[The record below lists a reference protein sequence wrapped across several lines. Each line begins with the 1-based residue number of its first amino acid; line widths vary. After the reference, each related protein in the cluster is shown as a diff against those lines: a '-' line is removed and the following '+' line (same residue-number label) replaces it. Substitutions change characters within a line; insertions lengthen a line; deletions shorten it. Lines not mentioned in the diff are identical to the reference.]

1 MATDTVIQDALS
13 DSLFDAPKDRP
24 IALDLAGRIRMAMKD
39 VVNGKVVKTDEKV
52 FGISDRSVI
61 DIWQKFER
69 DRSSEAMVERL
80 NAAYEKE
87 HK

>member
-1 MATDTVIQDALS
+1 MATDTVIQDTLS

-24 IALDLAGRIRMAMKD
+24 ISLDLAGRIRMAMKD

-52 FGISDRSVI
+52 FGISSRSVI

>member
-1 MATDTVIQDALS
+1 MATDAVIQDTLS
-13 DSLFDAPKDRP
+13 DALFDAPKDRP

-61 DIWQKFER
+61 SIWQRFER
-69 DRSSEAMVERL
+69 DRSSEAMARRL

-87 HK
+87 NQ

>member
-1 MATDTVIQDALS
+1 MATDIVIQAALS
-13 DSLFDAPKDRP
+13 DSLFDTLKDRP

-87 HK
+87 RK

>member
-1 MATDTVIQDALS
+1 MATDTIVQDTLS
-13 DSLFDAPKDRP
+13 DSLFDAPKDRS

>member
-1 MATDTVIQDALS
+1 MATDAVIQDTLS
-13 DSLFDAPKDRP
+13 DALFDAPKDRP

-39 VVNGKVVKTDEKV
+39 IVNGKVVKTDEKV
-52 FGISDRSVI
+52 FGISDRAVI
-61 DIWQKFER
+61 RIWQKFER

-80 NAAYEKE
+80 NDAYEKE

>member
-1 MATDTVIQDALS
+1 MAGYPRQDTLS
-13 DSLFDAPKDRP
+13 DALFDAPEDRP
-24 IALDLAGRIRMAMKD
+24 ISLDLAGRIRMAMKD
-39 VVNGKVVKTDEKV
+39 IVNGKVVKTDEKV
-52 FGISDRSVI
+52 FGISDRAVI
-61 DIWQKFER
+61 RIWQKFEH